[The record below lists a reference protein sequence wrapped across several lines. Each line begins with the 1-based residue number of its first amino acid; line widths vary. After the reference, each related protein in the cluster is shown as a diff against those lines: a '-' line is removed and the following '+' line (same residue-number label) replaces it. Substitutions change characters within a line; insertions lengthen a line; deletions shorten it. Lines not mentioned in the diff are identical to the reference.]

1 MRLIKLTSGRRKVF
15 PARMKAVSSAA
26 SASRSAPEKAPTA
39 AELHRVAAVFRPRT
53 FTPSFMMTP
62 APRNSDAGDHVGD
75 HLDCAGVAAEPHA
88 KVDEGRCPYRDQH
101 VGAQSRGAL
110 AVLPFRTDQHPEQER
125 RYQAGR
131 RIEEFQR
138 IEGLNCRHANR
149 AQLLYPIEAIALCR
163 ADRLHCPAGVR
174 NPCQASRTWK

>member
-1 MRLIKLTSGRRKVF
+1 MRLIKLTIGRRKVF

-26 SASRSAPEKAPTA
+26 SAGRSAPEKAPTA

-53 FTPSFMMTP
+53 FMPSFMMTP

-75 HLDCAGVAAEPHA
+75 HLDCAGVAAQPHA
-88 KVDEGRCPYRDQH
+88 KVGEGRCPYRGQH

-110 AVLPFRTDQHPEQER
+110 AVLPLRTDPHPEQER

-131 RIEEFQR
+131 RMKEFQR
-138 IEGLNCRHANR
+138 IEGLNSRHPNPAPF
-149 AQLLYPIEAIALCR
+149 LYPSPVIPR
-163 ADRLHCPAGVR
+163 SHP
-174 NPCQASRTWK
+174 